1 MLDKAT
7 AEGEYVFV
15 RRSALQIK
23 TGTNRVG
30 DDVDGTTDRIALPS
44 GAKLIELSST
54 ADCYIMFGD
63 VTVDATST
71 IGNDGVNSKLFMAGV
86 QIVEVPLVD
95 GTPMAYIAYIQVAAA
110 GFIQA
115 EQLV

>member
-7 AEGEYVFV
+7 AEGEFVFD

-23 TGTNRVG
+23 TGANRIGGSVI
-30 DDVDGTTDRIALPS
+30 VTTARLVIPS
-44 GAKLIELSST
+44 GAKLIEISVT
-54 ADCYIMFGD
+54 TDCYIMFGD

-71 IGNDGVNSKLFMAGV
+71 IGNDGTNSKLFMSGV
-86 QIVEVPLVD
+86 QIIEVPVIAGVLQTHMAFIRSTAD
-95 GTPMAYIAYIQVAAA
+95 GVIQV
-110 GFIQA
+110 

>member
-7 AEGEYVFV
+7 DEGEFVFV

-23 TGTNRVG
+23 TGSNRVG
-30 DDVDGTTDRIALPS
+30 DDVDGTTDRVTLPAGS
-44 GAKLIELSST
+44 KLIELSST
-54 ADCYIMFGD
+54 ADCYIMFGTGA
-63 VTVDATST
+63 VEASAV

-86 QIVEVPLVD
+86 QIVEVPTIAGVLQ
-95 GTPMAYIAYIQVAAA
+95 THLAYIQVAAA

>member
-1 MLDKAT
+1 MLDKAND
-7 AEGEYVFV
+7 EGEFVFT
-15 RRSALQIK
+15 RRSALQFK
-23 TGTNRVG
+23 TGTLRVG
-30 DDVDGTTDRIALPS
+30 DDVDGTTDRIALPV

-63 VTVDATST
+63 DSVDATAT

-86 QIVEVPLVD
+86 QIVEVPSPGGVLATD
-95 GTPMAYIAYIQVAAA
+95 IAYIQVAAA

>member
-30 DDVDGTTDRIALPS
+30 DDVDGTTDRLTLPA
-44 GAKLIELSST
+44 GAKLIELSAT
-54 ADCYIMFGD
+54 ADCYIMFG
-63 VTVDATST
+63 TGAVDATST

-86 QIVEVPLVD
+86 QIVEVPVISDVLQ
-95 GTPMAYIAYIQVAAA
+95 THLAYIQVSAA

>member
-7 AEGEYVFV
+7 DEGEFV
-15 RRSALQIK
+15 YTRRSALQIK
-23 TGTNRVG
+23 TGSNRVG
-30 DDVDGTTDRIALPS
+30 DDVDGTTDRIALPT

-63 VTVDATST
+63 VTVDATAT

-86 QIVEVPLVD
+86 QIVEVPTISGVLA
-95 GTPMAYIAYIQVAAA
+95 AYIAYIQVSAA

>member
-7 AEGEYVFV
+7 GDGEFVFV

-23 TGTNRVG
+23 TGTLRVG
-30 DDVDGTTDRIALPS
+30 DDVDGTTDRIALPV
-44 GAKLIELSST
+44 GAKLIELSAT
-54 ADCYIMFGD
+54 ADCYIRFGTD
-63 VTVDATST
+63 SVDATTT
-71 IGNDGVNSKLFMAGV
+71 IGNDESASKLFMAGV
-86 QIVEVPLVD
+86 QIIEVPSPAGVLATD
-95 GTPMAYIAYIQVAAA
+95 IAYIQVSAA